1 MGFNDSSRRYYLH
14 RLLKIIIF
22 PGILSCFPGIFAQDI
37 NRQVYYLPY
46 DKVVFITT
54 HNAYNHR
61 PDHLF
66 PNQRY
71 NITRQLNDGVRGFML
86 DIYLHKN
93 QVEMY
98 HGFRLLGHTK
108 LIKTLIILKKF
119 LDTHPDAIITLFFE
133 CYVPFKEVEKVFIQS
148 KLMTYLNTQPK
159 GKKWLTLNEMIA
171 SGKRLVVFSSE
182 NDSIKDS
189 WYHYVYDYA
198 TETAYSNSKPS
209 DFNFQ
214 SGRGSPE
221 NSLLIL
227 NNFLYSFTGTGSP
240 CKAKHVNSFH
250 FLFDRCMRCINET
263 GKTPNFLA
271 VDFYN
276 KGKVFKV
283 ADSINKISLE
293 QFYEVK

>member
-1 MGFNDSSRRYYLH
+1 MGVIESGRRYHWLK
-14 RLLKIIIF
+14 LLIIIIF
-22 PGILSCFPGIFAQDI
+22 PGILSWSSAVFAQDV
-37 NRQVYYLPY
+37 NRQLYSLPY

-61 PDHLF
+61 PNHLF

-71 NITRQLNDGVRGFML
+71 NIKRQLNDGVRAFML
-86 DIYLHKN
+86 DIYPHKN

-108 LIKTLIILKKF
+108 LIKTLNILKKF

-133 CYVPFKEVEKVFIQS
+133 CYVPFKEVEKVFVQS
-148 KLMTYLNTQPK
+148 DLMAYLNTQAK

-189 WYHYVYDYA
+189 WYHYVYDYS
-198 TETAYSNSKPS
+198 TETAYSNSRPS
-209 DFNFQ
+209 DFNFK
-214 SGRGSPE
+214 SDRGSAE

-240 CKAKHVNSFH
+240 CKAKHVNSFD
-250 FLFDRCMRCINET
+250 FLFDRCKRCMSQT
-263 GKTPNFLA
+263 GKIPNFLT
-271 VDFYN
+271 VDFYH
-276 KGKVFKV
+276 KGDVFKV
-283 ADSINKISLE
+283 ADSINKITMK
-293 QFYEVK
+293 QFNEMK